1 MVTWSLPR
9 FEAYPLSRSIF
20 FFVVGA
26 CTAMQIY
33 EASVPRVQRA
43 AQRTKVSYGNS
54 ASDRG
59 IQFSAR
65 IVYKWLGNYRL
76 LDTSEPLPIFN

>member
-1 MVTWSLPR
+1 MVTWSLLR

-20 FFVVGA
+20 FVVVGTS
-26 CTAMQIY
+26 TALQIY

-65 IVYKWLGNYRL
+65 IVYKWLENYRL
-76 LDTSEPLPIFN
+76 LGTREPLAIIN